1 MDKIGNALKLRII
14 GIYNKYNKWIIRII
28 EHINNILTHEL

>member
-1 MDKIGNALKLRII
+1 MDKIGNALKLRI
-14 GIYNKYNKWIIRII
+14 IYNKYNKWIIRII